1 MSGLC
6 PRCVALDF
14 LTPTGFD
21 AGTQSFDI
29 APLIPMEERRV
40 GDYELL
46 EELGR
51 GGMGV
56 VYRARQI
63 SLGREVAIKFLLH
76 GALAGDQAMARFRAE
91 AEAVAGL
98 RHPNIVVIHEIG
110 EDRGR
115 HFQAMELVKGRSLA
129 GVSRESPLPAAR
141 AARYLRSIADALHY
155 AHEKGIIH
163 RDLKPANVLID
174 HRDEPLVGDFGLAKR
189 IQETPS
195 AQASVELTLTGQ
207 VVGTPAYISP
217 EQAAGVAVDA
227 RSDVYSLGALLYDL
241 VTGRP
246 PFVGESATQVLRQVM
261 EVEPVAPRLLNPSL
275 PGDLETICLKCLEK
289 EPARRYNSARSL
301 AEDLGRFLRDE
312 PILARPIAPAERAWR
327 WCRRRPGF
335 AATGAGIVALLAT
348 IVAISTTS
356 AHRIERLR
364 VEGLTNLYAADMRL
378 AQHAIDE
385 SKFDMADE
393 LLARHLPEPGDP
405 DLRGFEWWHFRER
418 CRSDEAGSG
427 ETHGAQVQRAAFSP
441 DGRFLATASTEV
453 HLWDINTKRLLWRY
467 PAGDFVWALA
477 FGPASSEL
485 CVGLDS
491 GSLIRLAVGETA
503 RVLATL
509 DRLPAR
515 PLGFVWRSNAASI
528 RIIARDGFWE
538 WDGMS
543 AGSFSPIGS
552 RASFLR
558 AQFSASGH
566 FAAALSGPRSCE
578 AWRVDPPEQIDRLAL
593 PETSRAVAISPDG
606 RRLVVG
612 DYSGA
617 LRVIG
622 LGTSRTTNVISG
634 HRGLVDC
641 AAFSPDGTRL
651 ASAGADR
658 TIRVYEASTGT
669 LLGEWKGHRGV
680 ILALAFSPDGR
691 WLASGD
697 LSGAVKLW
705 DTQTPSSRSV
715 RSKNVAGRLSDDGT
729 RVVTRTD
736 PTTVQL
742 HSAAG
747 PSEPGLRVEAAPSW
761 VVIPSANTV
770 AGISPEGKLHLLETN
785 RLWREV
791 PLGRDVVLPDATLS
805 RDGRLIGLRAQ
816 GGTGPLVWDLAA
828 GREVLRATNITA
840 WLGGTFSLDSR
851 RFACGSMSGWVHVW
865 DIRTGRLVASLL
877 AHRNIAYD
885 CSLSPDGKKLASAGF
900 DGRVKLWDVDGA
912 RLLGEFRSAAD
923 AYWTVALSPDG
934 HRIAAGTSESSIVLW
949 DLPSRQEVATLQLGE
964 PLGPVEG
971 KLRFTPDSRVLL
983 RGAGV
988 INRWDASVRP

>member
-21 AGTQSFDI
+21 AGTQPLDV

-56 VYRARQI
+56 VYRARQT
-63 SLGREVAIKFLLH
+63 SLGRDVAIKFLLH
-76 GALAGDQAMARFRAE
+76 GALAGDQAITRFRAE

-98 RHPNIVVIHEIG
+98 RHPNIIVIHEIG

-129 GVSRESPLPAAR
+129 GISRESPLTAAR
-141 AARYLRSIADALHY
+141 AARYMRSVADALHY
-155 AHEKGIIH
+155 AHGKGIIH
-163 RDLKPANVLID
+163 RDLKPANVFID

-189 IQETPS
+189 ILETPGT
-195 AQASVELTLTGQ
+195 QAPVELTMTGQ

-217 EQAAGVAVDA
+217 EQAAGGTVDA

-275 PGDLETICLKCLEK
+275 PSDLETICLKCLEK
-289 EPARRYNSARSL
+289 EPARRYDSARSL
-301 AEDLGRFLRDE
+301 AEDLGRFIRDE
-312 PILARPIAPAERAWR
+312 PILARPLAPAERAWR
-327 WCRRRPGF
+327 WCRRRPGL
-335 AATGAGIVALLAT
+335 AASGAGIVVLLAT

-356 AHRIERLR
+356 AQRIERLR
-364 VEGLTNLYAADMRL
+364 VEGLTNLYASDMRL
-378 AQHAIDE
+378 VQHAIEE
-385 SKFDMADE
+385 SKFDMADD
-393 LLARHLPEPGDP
+393 LLARHLPKPGDP

-418 CRSDEAGSG
+418 CRSDEADACD
-427 ETHGAQVQRAAFSP
+427 THQAQVQRAAFSP
-441 DGRFLATASTEV
+441 DGRYLATASTEI
-453 HLWDINTKRLLWRY
+453 HLWEIATKRLLWRY
-467 PAGDFVWALA
+467 PAGDYVWALA
-477 FGPASSEL
+477 FAPTSSEL
-485 CVGLDS
+485 CVGLDN

-503 RVLATL
+503 HVLATL
-509 DRLPAR
+509 NRLPAR
-515 PLGFVWRSNAASI
+515 PLGFAWCSNATSI

-538 WDGMS
+538 WDGFS

-558 AQFSASGH
+558 AQFSASGL

-593 PETSRAVAISPDG
+593 SETSRAVAISPDG

-617 LRVIG
+617 LRITE
-622 LGTSRTTNVISG
+622 LGTSRLTNVIFG

-641 AAFSPDGTRL
+641 AVFSPDGRRI

-658 TIRVYEASTGT
+658 AIRVYDASSGT
-669 LLGEWKGHRGV
+669 QLGEWQGHRGV

-705 DTQTPSSRSV
+705 DTQRASSRSI
-715 RSKNVAGRLSDDGT
+715 RSKNVGGRLSDDGA
-729 RVVTRTD
+729 RVVTRVNS
-736 PTTVQL
+736 TTIQI
-742 HSAAG
+742 SSTAG
-747 PSEPGLRVEAAPSW
+747 PPEQGFRREIRPGW
-761 VVIPSANTV
+761 VVIPSAGAV
-770 AGISPEGKLHLLETN
+770 AAISPEGKLHLLETN
-785 RLWREV
+785 SVWREV
-791 PLGRDVVLPDATLS
+791 PLGPSVLLPDGILS
-805 RDGRLIGLRAQ
+805 SDGRLIELRAK
-816 GGTGPLVWDLAA
+816 GEAGPVVWDLAA
-828 GREVLRATNITA
+828 GREVLRVTNETS
-840 WLGGTFSLDSR
+840 WVGGTFSLDCR
-851 RFACGSMSGWVHVW
+851 RFACSSLSGWVRVW
-865 DIRTGRLVASLL
+865 DVRSGRLVASLL
-877 AHRNIAYD
+877 AHRNSAYD
-885 CSLSPDGKKLASAGF
+885 CCFSADGKKLASAGF
-900 DGRVKLWDVDGA
+900 DGRVKLWDVDGE

-949 DLPSRQEVATLQLGE
+949 DLASRQEVATLQLGE

-971 KLRFTPDSRVLL
+971 KLRFTSDGRVLV
-983 RGAGV
+983 RGSGV
-988 INRWDASVRP
+988 INRWDASIRP